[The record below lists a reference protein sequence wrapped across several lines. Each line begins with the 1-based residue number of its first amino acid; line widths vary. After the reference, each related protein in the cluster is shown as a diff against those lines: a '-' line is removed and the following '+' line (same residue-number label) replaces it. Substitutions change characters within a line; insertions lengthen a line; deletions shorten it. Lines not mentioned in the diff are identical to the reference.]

1 MKKSIFIRF
10 AAALAALIL
19 TLTLISCGKPDTP
32 TPAKT
37 FSDMTLEEILD
48 AIYKEG
54 GYSKSLT
61 TLIDTPVPE
70 DPDASFDNYL
80 FTSEIDDNNFAYF
93 LGQTKFS
100 FERAIASEPSIM
112 PTLLHTVCLVKIKA
126 GDDGDALA
134 ETIKKN
140 ADPMKWVC
148 TGLSD
153 KDVYV
158 DRQGDVI
165 LLVMNHAD
173 GEALIS
179 AFRKIAQ
186 DKK

>member
-1 MKKSIFIRF
+1 MKKSIFIRL

-19 TLTLISCGKPDTP
+19 TLTLVSCGKPDTP
-32 TPAKT
+32 PPAKA

-54 GYSKSLT
+54 GYSERLT
-61 TLIDTPVPE
+61 ALIGTPVPE
-70 DPDASFDNYL
+70 DPAASFDNYL
-80 FTSEIDDNNFAYF
+80 VTSEINDNNFAYF
-93 LGQTKFS
+93 LGETKFP
-100 FERAIASEPSIM
+100 FERAIASEPAIS
-112 PTLLHTVCLVKIKA
+112 PSLLHTVCLVKIKE
-126 GDDGDALA
+126 GDDGDALVH
-134 ETIKKN
+134 TIRNN

-158 DRQGDVI
+158 DRQGDII

-179 AFRKIAQ
+179 AFRKVAQ
-186 DKK
+186 SEK